1 MKKEI
6 EEILDDTL
14 RSFDEIEDIPEA
26 ADKLISLFEKKIEES
41 MEEISDY
48 LEMGYMNTS
57 QGKAFHIINIIKK
70 GINNE

>member
-26 ADKLISLFEKKIEES
+26 ADKIISLIDKKLDECKPELDKYFEYDIDQIGTEATQ
-41 MEEISDY
+41 D
-48 LEMGYMNTS
+48 
-57 QGKAFHIINIIKK
+57 IINIIRQRMVV
-70 GINNE
+70 